1 VEALPIAAQ
10 DELGH
15 ILCAVETAMQSGI
28 SHGRRITA
36 AAYHRIWAGFCQQY
50 HLEPDLRTSPDPIPW
65 LQIFADSVRTGRISA
80 SGHSVRS
87 GTVADAVCFVAQT
100 FTLLGKRDPRFTP
113 GTTTIDIRLARQ
125 LKGYAKCDAPP
136 SRVNPIPLAVLTE
149 ATALALA
156 AGDPIS
162 AATIDMLWIA
172 FFFLLRPGEYT
183 CPNAYA
189 HPFRFQD
196 VQLWCASAAVDLSTC
211 MEQTLL
217 QCTFVSLT
225 FSTEKNGTRGEAIGH
240 GRSGDAVTCPVL
252 AVARRILH
260 LRQFHAPPTTFL
272 CAVGPTFTPIL
283 PIQITRLLR
292 AAVLSN
298 PTPSGLLPSDI
309 NAKSLRATGAM
320 ALLNRN
326 VDLDRLRL
334 IGRWK
339 SDAVLRYLYVQAHDI
354 MSDYSSLMLAGSDF
368 NLIPT
373 TPDAA
378 LPTFH

>member
-1 VEALPIAAQ
+1 V
-10 DELGH
+10 
-15 ILCAVETAMQSGI
+15 
-28 SHGRRITA
+28 
-36 AAYHRIWAGFCQQY
+36 
-50 HLEPDLRTSPDPIPW
+50 
-65 LQIFADSVRTGRISA
+65 LQT
-80 SGHSVRS
+80 
-87 GTVADAVCFVAQT
+87 
-100 FTLLGKRDPRFTP
+100 
-113 GTTTIDIRLARQ
+113 
-125 LKGYAKCDAPP
+125 
-136 SRVNPIPLAVLTE
+136 
-149 ATALALA
+149 ATALALT

-162 AATIDMLWIA
+162 AATLDMLWIA

-196 VQLWCASAAVDLSTC
+196 VQLWCASAAVNLATC

-225 FSTEKNGTRGEAIGH
+225 FSTQKNGTHGEAIGH
-240 GRSGDAVTCPVL
+240 GRSGDAVACPVL

-260 LRQFHAPPTTFL
+260 LRQFNAPPTTFL
-272 CAVGPTFTPIL
+272 CAVGPAFTPIL

-339 SDAVLRYLYVQAHDI
+339 SDAVLRYLHVQAHDI